1 MSDLTLPTNP
11 LTNRAV
17 WSLTR
22 DEAATIWY
30 ALDAYKKQM
39 VKDAFEHVSNSRV
52 EDQAFAYQIAAQC
65 ARLQFEMRDDHTSPE
80 EAARIRA
87 WLDTE

>member
-1 MSDLTLPTNP
+1 MSDLTLLTNP

-30 ALDAYKKQM
+30 ALDVYKKQM

-65 ARLQFEMRDDHTSPE
+65 ARLQFEMRDDHASPE